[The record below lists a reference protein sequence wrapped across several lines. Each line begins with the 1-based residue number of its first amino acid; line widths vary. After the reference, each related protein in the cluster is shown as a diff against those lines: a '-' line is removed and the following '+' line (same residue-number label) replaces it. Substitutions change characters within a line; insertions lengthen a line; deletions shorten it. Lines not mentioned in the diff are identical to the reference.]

1 MKPIVL
7 LAVPAVLMA
16 VALVYLLTSDRPGL
30 SPAAERIEID
40 GFQLSLA
47 AREGACQLNFSNGP
61 DAGAVPLRVEPPCR
75 FVRAADGGVLFSAE
89 DGRRLVAIV
98 GGTPEDD
105 PIDPLTRR
113 SDCGTAIA
121 GVELADGRF
130 TATSYLIGPGVYC
143 ALMGLEGREIW
154 LLLNG

>member
-1 MKPIVL
+1 MKHVVL
-7 LAVPAVLMA
+7 LAVPALLMA
-16 VALVYLLTSDRPGL
+16 AALVYLLPSD
-30 SPAAERIEID
+30 SPERSQAEARIEID
-40 GFQLSLA
+40 GFRLTLA
-47 AREGACQLNFSNGP
+47 AREGTCHLDFSKEQDTGS
-61 DAGAVPLRVEPPCR
+61 VPLRVEPPCR
-75 FVRAADGGVLFSAE
+75 FMRADGGGVLFSAE

-113 SDCGTAIA
+113 ADCGTAIA
-121 GVELADGRF
+121 GVELSGGSF